1 MAGLVG
7 ECVALA
13 ERAVDQAAG
22 HAIDGG
28 ASADADSAGAAS
40 GEQAMVAFGIAG
52 VSAGV
57 VTIKWPRP

>member
-7 ECVALA
+7 ECVALV

-28 ASADADSAGAAS
+28 ASADAGSAGAAS
-40 GEQAMVAFGIAG
+40 CWQAVVAFGIAG